1 MATKSNVGTRQN
13 MPSRRTGPGFG
24 VAALV
29 MLVPV
34 VVVAAPSDWRALV
47 RWLHVLAATSWL
59 GEVVVINVVF
69 VTNLTRR

>member
-1 MATKSNVGTRQN
+1 
-13 MPSRRTGPGFG
+13 
-24 VAALV
+24 